1 MTRGRRAALK
11 QRKGWKAMAGASP
24 ADRAAGQLSRQRA
37 SLLDAA
43 LRHVP
48 FDGWTWTALDAGARD
63 LSLAPGEV
71 LRLFPGGPQEGIRAF
86 SAAGDRRMLEALE
99 GLDLGAMKV
108 REKIAAGVRW
118 RTETVAAPPAAVRRG
133 PPL

>member
-1 MTRGRRAALK
+1 
-11 QRKGWKAMAGASP
+11 MAEDSP

-71 LRLFPGGPQEGIRAF
+71 LRLFPGGPQELIRAF

-108 REKIAAGVRW
+108 REKIAAGVRC
-118 RTETVAAPPAAVRRG
+118 RLEARSEEHTSE
-133 PPL
+133 LQSL

>member
-1 MTRGRRAALK
+1 MGVWCWSCGVGGGRRGGRGGGTERGRRAALK
-11 QRKGWKAMAGASP
+11 QRKGWKAMAEDSP

-63 LSLAPGEV
+63 LSLAPGEEI
-71 LRLFPGGPQEGIRAF
+71 GRAH
-86 SAAGDRRMLEALE
+86 
-99 GLDLGAMKV
+99 V
-108 REKIAAGVRW
+108 
-118 RTETVAAPPAAVRRG
+118 
-133 PPL
+133 

>member
-1 MTRGRRAALK
+1 MNRGRRAALK
-11 QRKGWKAMAGASP
+11 QRKGWKAMAEDSP

-71 LRLFPGGPQEGIRAF
+71 LRLFPGGPQELIRAF

-99 GLDLGAMKV
+99 EIGRAHVCTPVTNAQLVCRLLL
-108 REKIAAGVRW
+108 EKKK
-118 RTETVAAPPAAVRRG
+118 
-133 PPL
+133 

>member
-1 MTRGRRAALK
+1 MNRGRRAALK
-11 QRKGWKAMAGASP
+11 QRKGWKAMAEDSP

-71 LRLFPGGPQEGIRAF
+71 LRLFPGGPQELLRAF
-86 SAAGDRRMLEALE
+86 SAPGDRPLPNGKAAFWDRVWHAVVN
-99 GLDLGAMKV
+99 LGV
-108 REKIAAGVRW
+108 GVASK
-118 RTETVAAPPAAVRRG
+118 TKNPHTKNK
-133 PPL
+133 

>member
-1 MTRGRRAALK
+1 MNRGRRAALK
-11 QRKGWKAMAGASP
+11 QRKGWKAMAEDSP

-71 LRLFPGGPQEGIRAF
+71 PRLFPG
-86 SAAGDRRMLEALE
+86 DRTSVVVGMSVSVRV
-99 GLDLGAMKV
+99 DLGG
-108 REKIAAGVRW
+108 R
-118 RTETVAAPPAAVRRG
+118 RTSQKKK
-133 PPL
+133 